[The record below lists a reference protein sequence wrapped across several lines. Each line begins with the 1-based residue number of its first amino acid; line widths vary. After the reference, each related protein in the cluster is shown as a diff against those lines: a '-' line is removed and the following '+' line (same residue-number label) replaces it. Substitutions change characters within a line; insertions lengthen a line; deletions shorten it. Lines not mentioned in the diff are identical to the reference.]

1 MSLNKETNQGLK
13 ELDNTSR
20 NKDRGSIFKFDT
32 KTLVILALLVAMEI
46 ILNRFLSI
54 NAWNIKIGFSFVPI
68 VIAAILFGPVHSA
81 IVGGLGDFI
90 GALLFPI
97 GAYFPGFT
105 LTAVLMGIVWGIFL
119 FKNQSI
125 VRIGLAT
132 IINQFILGLVVNT
145 YWISVLYGSP
155 YGPLFVTR
163 ITQAFILTVVQI
175 LVIFGIEKAAPRLR
189 NAIRQE

>member
-1 MSLNKETNQGLK
+1 MEKKEK
-13 ELDNTSR
+13 EKNIGIGTFNT
-20 NKDRGSIFKFDT
+20 KV
-32 KTLVILALLVAMEI
+32 LVVLALLTAMEI

-68 VIAAILFGPVHSA
+68 VIAAIMFGPIQAA
-81 IVGGLGDFI
+81 IVGGLGDLL

-105 LTAVLMGIVWGIFL
+105 LTAVCMGIIWGIFL
-119 FKNQSI
+119 HKDQGI
-125 VRIGLAT
+125 PRIALSV

-155 YGPLFVTR
+155 YGPLFATR
-163 ITQAFILTVVQI
+163 IFQAAILTVVQI
-175 LVIFGIEKAAPRLR
+175 AVIYGIAKFAPRFSKMLST
-189 NAIRQE
+189 

>member
-20 NKDRGSIFKFDT
+20 SKDRGSFFKLDT

-163 ITQAFILTVVQI
+163 IAQAFILTVVQI